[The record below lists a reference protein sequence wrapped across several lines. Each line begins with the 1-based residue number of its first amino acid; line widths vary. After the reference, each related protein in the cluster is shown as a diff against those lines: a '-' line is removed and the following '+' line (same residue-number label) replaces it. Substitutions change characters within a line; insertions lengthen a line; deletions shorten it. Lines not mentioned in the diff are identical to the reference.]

1 MGLQNPYTPVRFRS
15 WPRTIEYMPGWRNG
29 IREGL
34 KILCQQWLAGSS
46 PASGTTTLRTMR
58 SFAVQ
63 ALAPYVL
70 LMLPRFHFEKRH
82 ALLCF

>member
-46 PASGTTTLRTMR
+46 PASGTTSGATRYFLVAHLQFFR
-58 SFAVQ
+58 A
-63 ALAPYVL
+63 
-70 LMLPRFHFEKRH
+70 EKY
-82 ALLCF
+82 ALLHF